1 MSCSLKSQDVPVF
14 PFKKKRRTC
23 FPFPPSPS
31 AHLHKRVKRPNTQG
45 RQAAAQA
52 QRRPPIETPSRWAV
66 GGVGSA
72 ETEPKFK
79 GKQQAKIFGHLS
91 GIRDLPFP
99 FPETR
104 ARLKRLP
111 AAGARRAD
119 RQAEKRTKAIS
130 ACDCALLAR
139 SSQRRQSGRQ
149 ADAGRMHMLAS
160 KTGKP
165 ERGASFAYMWSSGG
179 PMLGPRAG
187 TAVAPHTC
195 EL

>member
-1 MSCSLKSQDVPVF
+1 MQLDGNADELF
-14 PFKKKRRTC
+14 PQESRRTCFSFQEKRRTC

-52 QRRPPIETPSRWAV
+52 QRSPPIETPSRWTV

-119 RQAEKRTKAIS
+119 RQATVRCLLGHHS
-130 ACDCALLAR
+130 AD
-139 SSQRRQSGRQ
+139 SQAGRQ
-149 ADAGRMHMLAS
+149 TPGACICSLQRQANRKEELLSLAC
-160 KTGKP
+160 GP
-165 ERGASFAYMWSSGG
+165 QAG

-187 TAVAPHTC
+187 TAVGHTC